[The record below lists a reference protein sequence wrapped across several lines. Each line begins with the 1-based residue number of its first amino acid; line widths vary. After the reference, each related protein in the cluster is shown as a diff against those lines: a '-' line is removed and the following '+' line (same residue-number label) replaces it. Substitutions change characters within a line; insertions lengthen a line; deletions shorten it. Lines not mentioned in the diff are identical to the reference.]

1 MRIII
6 TNNGKEVLH
15 KLYSSS
21 SCPDIFNN
29 NNHLSD
35 IKNKNNIFQGINQKN
50 IDVTNNSIIDDS
62 KIPLYINSNSNLASS
77 NRNNNLINPKIIKI
91 KEKSLKMP
99 ISFLKKYEKK
109 DFLNIEN
116 NTPIIKQSLSVLS
129 NLENNK
135 AIQNKNLN
143 SNNNTTNIIDDINTN
158 SRLYSGITK
167 SGSNTILPQIKS
179 KYSIGEIINKNC
191 FDKLNKKIKEK
202 IDEKKYN
209 IKINDKTLRK
219 NWSYNNI
226 FDEISKRK
234 NKTIEASNYKL
245 IEYLM
250 KKTSI
255 SGNFLKKLNDCNDEK
270 LMHLNKISGKILVEK
285 EREKNFN
292 KKMREKLENQKI
304 KESEEFREILFKIKK
319 KVNSNIRDNH
329 MNNYSLVKDSN
340 KAVSYIAKLWKHFT
354 RPKAYRVSIIIC
366 NYFFKTKFLNKWVS
380 INIFLN

>member
-35 IKNKNNIFQGINQKN
+35 IKNRSNILQSNNQKN
-50 IDVTNNSIIDDS
+50 IDSINNSINDDS
-62 KIPLYINSNSNLASS
+62 KYLLYNNSNLASS
-77 NRNNNLINPKIIKI
+77 NRNINLISPKIIKI
-91 KEKSLKMP
+91 REKSFKMP
-99 ISFLKKYEKK
+99 LSFLKKYEKK
-109 DFLNIEN
+109 DFLNIQN
-116 NTPIIKQSLSVLS
+116 NTPIIKQSQSVLS

-135 AIQNKNLN
+135 FTQNKINSTSNNIIEDIN
-143 SNNNTTNIIDDINTN
+143 SNP
-158 SRLYSGITK
+158 RLYSGITK
-167 SGSNTILPQIKS
+167 NGSNIILPQIKS
-179 KYSIGEIINKNC
+179 HYSIGEIISKNC
-191 FDKLNKKIKEK
+191 FEKLNKKIKEK
-202 IDEKKYN
+202 IDEKKYD
-209 IKINDKTLRK
+209 IKIDDKTLRK

-226 FDEISKRK
+226 FDEINKRK

-255 SGNFLKKLNDCNDEK
+255 SGNFLKKLNECNDEK

-292 KKMREKLENQKI
+292 KKIREKLENQKI

-319 KVNSNIRDNH
+319 KVNRNIKDNH

-340 KAVSYIAKLWKHFT
+340 KAVYKSVFKSFRKQYWKKSDNFS
-354 RPKAYRVSIIIC
+354 RFFPKYQNVHYEEI
-366 NYFFKTKFLNKWVS
+366 
-380 INIFLN
+380 

>member
-21 SCPDIFNN
+21 SCPDIFNKN
-29 NNHLSD
+29 NNISD
-35 IKNKNNIFQGINQKN
+35 IKNKSNIIQGINQKN
-50 IDVTNNSIIDDS
+50 IDVTSNSINDDS
-62 KIPLYINSNSNLASS
+62 KLPLYINNNSNIVSS
-77 NRNNNLINPKIIKI
+77 YRSKNSINPKIVKVR
-91 KEKSLKMP
+91 EKSLKMP
-99 ISFLKKYEKK
+99 LSFLKKYEKN

-116 NTPIIKQSLSVLS
+116 NNPIIKQSLSVLS
-129 NLENNK
+129 NLENK
-135 AIQNKNLN
+135 SIENKNIN
-143 SNNNTTNIIDDINTN
+143 SINNTNNIIEDANSN
-158 SRLYSGITK
+158 SRLYSGVTK
-167 SGSNTILPQIKS
+167 SGSNIILPQIKS
-179 KYSIGEIINKNC
+179 KYSIGEIINKDC
-191 FDKLNKKIKEK
+191 FNKLKLKIKEK
-202 IDEKKYN
+202 IDEKKYD
-209 IKINDKTLRK
+209 IKMDDKTLRK

-226 FDEISKRK
+226 FEEINKRK

-255 SGNFLKKLNDCNDEK
+255 SGNFLKKLNECNNEE

-292 KKMREKLENQKI
+292 KKVREKLENKKM

-319 KVNSNIRDNH
+319 KVNSNIKDNH

-340 KAVSYIAKLWKHFT
+340 KGVYKSVFKNFRRQYWKKSDNFS
-354 RPKAYRVSIIIC
+354 RFFPKY
-366 NYFFKTKFLNKWVS
+366 LNVHYEE
-380 INIFLN
+380 I

>member
-6 TNNGKEVLH
+6 TNNGKEVIH

-29 NNHLSD
+29 NNHLSN
-35 IKNKNNIFQGINQKN
+35 IKNKSNIFQGISQKN
-50 IDVTNNSIIDDS
+50 IDATNNSINDDS
-62 KIPLYINSNSNLASS
+62 KIPLYINSNSNLVSS
-77 NRNNNLINPKIIKI
+77 NRNSNLISPKIIKVR
-91 KEKSLKMP
+91 ERSLKMP
-99 ISFLKKYEKK
+99 LSFLKKYEKK
-109 DFLNIEN
+109 DVLNIEN

-135 AIQNKNLN
+135 SIQNKNLN
-143 SNNNTTNIIDDINTN
+143 SNNNTTNIIEDINTN

-167 SGSNTILPQIKS
+167 SGSNIVLPQIKS

-209 IKINDKTLRK
+209 IRIDDKTLRK
-219 NWSYNNI
+219 NLSYNNI
-226 FDEISKRK
+226 FDEINKRK

-255 SGNFLKKLNDCNDEK
+255 SGNFLKKLNECNDEK

-292 KKMREKLENQKI
+292 KKMKEKLENQKI
-304 KESEEFREILFKIKK
+304 KESEEFREILFKIKR
-319 KVNSNIRDNH
+319 KVNSNIKDNH
-329 MNNYSLVKDSN
+329 MNNYSLLKDSN
-340 KAVSYIAKLWKHFT
+340 KAVYKNVFKNFRRQYWKKSDNFS
-354 RPKAYRVSIIIC
+354 RFFPKYQNVHYEEI
-366 NYFFKTKFLNKWVS
+366 
-380 INIFLN
+380 

>member
-50 IDVTNNSIIDDS
+50 IDVTNNSINDDS

-135 AIQNKNLN
+135 SIQSKNLN

-167 SGSNTILPQIKS
+167 SGSNIILPQIKS

-209 IKINDKTLRK
+209 IKIDDKTLRK

-226 FDEISKRK
+226 FDEINKRK

-255 SGNFLKKLNDCNDEK
+255 SGNFLKKLNECNDEK

-304 KESEEFREILFKIKK
+304 KESEDFREILFKIKK
-319 KVNSNIRDNH
+319 NVNSNIKDNH

-340 KAVSYIAKLWKHFT
+340 NAVYKSVFKSFRKQYWKKSDNFS
-354 RPKAYRVSIIIC
+354 RFFPKYQNVHYEEI
-366 NYFFKTKFLNKWVS
+366 
-380 INIFLN
+380 

>member
-1 MRIII
+1 M
-6 TNNGKEVLH
+6 
-15 KLYSSS
+15 
-21 SCPDIFNN
+21 
-29 NNHLSD
+29 
-35 IKNKNNIFQGINQKN
+35 
-50 IDVTNNSIIDDS
+50 
-62 KIPLYINSNSNLASS
+62 PL
-77 NRNNNLINPKIIKI
+77 
-91 KEKSLKMP
+91 
-99 ISFLKKYEKK
+99 SFLKKYEKK
-109 DFLNIEN
+109 DVLNIEN

-135 AIQNKNLN
+135 SIQNKNLN

-167 SGSNTILPQIKS
+167 SGSNIVLPQIKS

-209 IKINDKTLRK
+209 IRIDDKTLRK
-219 NWSYNNI
+219 NLSYNNI
-226 FDEISKRK
+226 FDEINKRK

-255 SGNFLKKLNDCNDEK
+255 SGNFLKKLNECNDEK

-292 KKMREKLENQKI
+292 KKMKEKLENQKI
-304 KESEEFREILFKIKK
+304 KESEEFREILFKIKR
-319 KVNSNIRDNH
+319 KVNSNIKDNH
-329 MNNYSLVKDSN
+329 MNNYSLLKDSN
-340 KAVSYIAKLWKHFT
+340 KAVYKNVFKNFRRQYWKKSDNFS
-354 RPKAYRVSIIIC
+354 RFFPKYQNVHYEEI
-366 NYFFKTKFLNKWVS
+366 
-380 INIFLN
+380 